1 MSFLAQATDKLAP
14 KTVSFHS
21 GDGFVVGHLYTPASY
36 DSTSRYPGVIIGGSL
51 TSVKEMMGDTYARE
65 LALRGI
71 IAMAIDYRNYGKSSG
86 RLRQYEDPASKST
99 DLSAALCFLSARPD
113 VAGVGL
119 LGICTSAGNVLYAA
133 ASDSNVSAVATV
145 AGFFSE
151 PTLLPT
157 LFGGDDKVAQR
168 RKKGREA
175 LELYET
181 TGEITLVPAYSPT
194 NQEAASVNE
203 SLYYMD
209 QARGGGVRPWK
220 NTFAV
225 ASWEPWLDFDPVSQA
240 PHVKAPTLIVHSEKA
255 AFPQQAQKVHEL
267 LSGPKE
273 IRWVEGTHYDFYDDN
288 DTVTKTAG
296 ILADHFQEELGQH

>member
-1 MSFLAQATDKLAP
+1 MSTSAQAAERLTP
-14 KTVSFHS
+14 KTVSFQS
-21 GDGFVVGHLYTPASY
+21 GNGFIVGHLYTPASY
-36 DSTSRYPGVIIGGSL
+36 DSTSRYPGVVIGGSL
-51 TSVKEMMGDTYARE
+51 TSVKEMMGGSYARE

-71 IAMAIDYRNYGKSSG
+71 ITMAIDYRNYGESSG

-99 DLSAALCFLSARPD
+99 DLSAALRFLSARPD
-113 VAGVGL
+113 VARVGL

-133 ASDSNVSAVATV
+133 ASDSSVSAVATV

-151 PTLLPT
+151 PALLPM
-157 LFGGDDKVAQR
+157 LFGGDEKVAQR
-168 RKKGREA
+168 REKGRRA

-181 TGEITLVPAYSPT
+181 TGEIELVPAYSPT
-194 NQEAASVNE
+194 NQEAASV
-203 SLYYMD
+203 SDSPYYMD
-209 QARGGGVRPWK
+209 QTRGGGVRSWK
-220 NTFAV
+220 NAFAV

-255 AFPQQAQKVHEL
+255 AFPKQAQKVHEL